1 MLKVNSVWES
11 KVTIIIQIQ
20 LSKSV
25 TPAIVLFYFLTVP
38 LIYIWMIFPSYVYLL
53 KDCSNYFIA
62 NLLLEA
68 VKIVYIGD

>member
-1 MLKVNSVWES
+1 MLKVNSVWEFQ
-11 KVTIIIQIQ
+11 VTIIIQIQ

-25 TPAIVLFYFLTVP
+25 TPAILLYYFLIVP

-53 KDCSNYFIA
+53 KDCSNYFVA
-62 NLLLEA
+62 NLLEA